1 MFSEELAK
9 ISWQGTTERIAS
21 KTDADVRIAL
31 SKERLT
37 VDDFMALISPAAV
50 PYLEQMAR
58 KSQYYTQERFGK
70 IISMYI
76 PLYLSN
82 QCSNHCVYCGFNYNN
97 QFERT
102 TLTEE
107 QIKTECEAIR
117 KLGPSADSNRR
128 MAIDSRRRL
137 FGTSPSDS
145 PSLLQQPHHRGN
157 ANAAKGLLP
166 ANKIGAQR
174 CGLFPRNLQQGTLQ
188 HLSPKRDEI
197 DF

>member
-9 ISWQGTTERIAS
+9 TSWDDTTAAIAS
-21 KTDADVRIAL
+21 KTENDVRIAL
-31 SKERLT
+31 AKERLN

-58 KSQYYTQERFGK
+58 KSQFYTQERFGK

-82 QCSNHCVYCGFNYNN
+82 ECSNHCVYCGFNYNN

-107 QIKTECEAIR
+107 QIKELAHKCSFMGTRTIGQFKVPTEE
-117 KLGPSADSNRR
+117 D
-128 MAIDSRRRL
+128 MANIYR
-137 FGTSPSDS
+137 
-145 PSLLQQPHHRGN
+145 
-157 ANAAKGLLP
+157 AAK
-166 ANKIGAQR
+166 
-174 CGLFPRNLQQGTLQ
+174 
-188 HLSPKRDEI
+188 
-197 DF
+197 